1 MGPRGAHRGRPPPR
15 AQPLDAQGD
24 PCAPAPRF
32 DDASRALADVG
43 LDETAR
49 RHAHTGERLADA
61 PDEVADWKVCRQ
73 QPSPDTVVSPWTR
86 PGLWLIGPGRPC
98 TETSPKPRPEPE
110 AKPKPRPEPE
120 AKPKPR
126 PEPEPRPR
134 PSRDGAPG
142 GSTGGSGGGT
152 GGSAAFGQFCSPAG
166 ATATTADGRPAQ
178 CFMGRDGRPRWSHHS
193 G

>member
-15 AQPLDAQGD
+15 EQPLDAQGD

-32 DDASRALADVG
+32 DDASRALAGVG

-49 RHAHTGERLADA
+49 RHAHTGEPLADA
-61 PDEVADWKVCRQ
+61 PDEVADWKVCRR
-73 QPSPDTVVSPWTR
+73 QPSPDTVVSSWTR

-98 TETSPKPRPEPE
+98 TETSPKP
-110 AKPKPRPEPE
+110 KPKPRPEPE
-120 AKPKPR
+120 AKPKPW
-126 PEPEPRPR
+126 PAPEPRPR

-142 GSTGGSGGGT
+142 GSTGGS

-166 ATATTADGRPAQ
+166 ATATTADGRPAK
-178 CFMGRDGRPRWSHHS
+178 CFMGRDGRARWGHHS

>member
-1 MGPRGAHRGRPPPR
+1 MGPRAAHRGRPPPR

-61 PDEVADWKVCRQ
+61 PDEVADWKVCR
-73 QPSPDTVVSPWTR
+73 
-86 PGLWLIGPGRPC
+86 
-98 TETSPKPRPEPE
+98 PEPE

-126 PEPEPRPR
+126 PAPEPRPR

-152 GGSAAFGQFCSPAG
+152 GGSAAFGQFRSPAG
-166 ATATTADGRPAQ
+166 ATATTAVGRPAQ